1 MQKYILIYHH
11 DFQIETFPFMCKESF
26 LEDIITGHIYYHD
39 DMSEEEISMFDNLFD
54 KLGLS
59 DFVSGEYIMIQELR
73 EDMFEV
79 IE

>member
-11 DFQIETFPFMCKESF
+11 DFQIETFPFMCMESF
-26 LEDIITGHIYYHD
+26 LGDIRTGKVYYYD

-54 KLGLS
+54 KLGLD
-59 DFVSGEYIMIQELR
+59 DFVSSEYIMIQELR